1 MPVTTLNPAAC
12 LQIGNKDMLNCY
24 YAHAEE
30 GEHAQMVRLQAL
42 QCGVS
47 GQMREQHTG
56 AARPPV
62 HSASSVMLAYLS
74 VMPF

>member
-42 QCGVS
+42 HVW
-47 GQMREQHTG
+47 RVWTD
-56 AARPPV
+56 A
-62 HSASSVMLAYLS
+62 
-74 VMPF
+74 